1 MSMEVP
7 KDQLEVINLLQNI
20 EAGQRETLKRV
31 EKLEDRLEKHSS
43 VSASNHAAVMAAF
56 PANDPEGHRR
66 FHETQILMLE
76 EKRQL
81 KKAIQE
87 KTISGLIWSG
97 LVASGT
103 AIYQQFFHK

>member
-1 MSMEVP
+1 MEVP

-20 EAGQRETLKRV
+20 EHGTRETTKRL
-31 EKLEDRLEKHSS
+31 ERLEDRLEKHSALS
-43 VSASNHAAVMAAF
+43 KQNHDAVMAAF

-87 KTISGLIWSG
+87 KTISGLVWAGI
-97 LVASGT
+97 VGT
-103 AIYQQFFHK
+103 ASAIWQQYFHK

>member
-1 MSMEVP
+1 MDIP
-7 KDQLEVINLLQNI
+7 KDDLEIINLLQNI
-20 EAGQRETLKRV
+20 EQGQRETLKRV
-31 EKLEDRLEKHSS
+31 EKLEDRLEAHSA
-43 VSASNHAAVMAAF
+43 VSKTNHEAVMAAF
-56 PANDPEGHRR
+56 PGNDAEGHRR
-66 FHETQILMLE
+66 FHETQILILE